1 MVNGI
6 ECPLVGSVS
15 MDMISVDVTD
25 LESVSIGDPVELW
38 GNQLNVKLVAD
49 HCGTLGY
56 ELLTR
61 MPLRVPRIYI

>member
-1 MVNGI
+1 
-6 ECPLVGSVS
+6 
-15 MDMISVDVTD
+15 MDMITVDVTD
-25 LESVSIGDPVELW
+25 LESVAIGDPVELW
-38 GNQLNVKLVAD
+38 GNQLSVNLIAE